1 MHNIVRFGVSLEKE
15 ILERFDRL
23 IKQRKYSTRSKA
35 IEDLIRKEFVEDRWL
50 TGKEIAGAIVFIY
63 NHHKRNIANKIID
76 IQHDFGGIVI
86 STQHVHLS
94 NDECLE
100 IIVVKGNPSKVKSLA
115 DSIRSIKGVEHC
127 TVAFT

>member
-23 IKQRKYSTRSKA
+23 IKQQKYPTRSKA
-35 IEDLIRKEFVEDRWL
+35 IEDLIRKEFIEYRWL

-94 NDECLE
+94 DEECLE
-100 IIVVKGNPSKVKSLA
+100 IIVVKGNPTKVKSLA

>member
-86 STQHVHLS
+86 STQHVHIS